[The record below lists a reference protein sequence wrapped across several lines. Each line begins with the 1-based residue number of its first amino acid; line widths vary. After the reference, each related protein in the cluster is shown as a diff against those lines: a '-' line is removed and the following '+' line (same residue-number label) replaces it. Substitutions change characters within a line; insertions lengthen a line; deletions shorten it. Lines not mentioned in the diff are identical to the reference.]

1 MAPATEYGYR
11 QDFLAFGKWCEWTKR
26 VAMPA
31 TPETV
36 SLFLADQL
44 AYKKVTTVY
53 RYSAAIAYTHIRAG
67 LSSPV
72 DDSVHQVLRGAR
84 RMKCEQ
90 RRQMS
95 PLTVAHLGQIAAEL
109 TGKPTFCA
117 VRNLAILLTG
127 FSTGLRRSNLCW
139 LRMEDVTFY
148 DEGVG
153 FYVRREKQD
162 RQGAGRS
169 VCAPF
174 GTGLTC
180 PVRAL
185 VAWLD
190 VRGREDGA
198 LFSWMDNRRI
208 SGGQPLSSN
217 AMGKIITKA
226 IVRIGLKG
234 LWGPHSLRAGII
246 TASGLAGA
254 SHLQIGAHVGHSS
267 PATTAGYFRPG
278 TQFKGNVAGLVGL

>member
-1 MAPATEYGYR
+1 
-11 QDFLAFGKWCEWTKR
+11 
-26 VAMPA
+26 MPA

-67 LSSPV
+67 LPSPI

-95 PLTVAHLGQIAAEL
+95 PLTVEQLGQIAAEL
-109 TGKPTFCA
+109 SGKHTFCA
-117 VRNLAILLTG
+117 IRNLSIVLTG
-127 FSTGLRRSNLCW
+127 FSTGLRRASLCL
-139 LRMEDVTFY
+139 LRMEDVTFHE
-148 DEGVG
+148 EGVI
-153 FYVRREKQD
+153 FFVRREKQD
-162 RQGAGRS
+162 RQGIGRS
-169 VCAPF
+169 VAAPF
-174 GTGLTC
+174 GNGLTC

-185 VAWLD
+185 TAWLSI
-190 VRGREDGA
+190 RGRGDGA
-198 LFSWMDNRRI
+198 LFSRLDNRRI
-208 SGGQPLSSN
+208 SAGQPLSRN

-226 IVRIGLKG
+226 IVRLGLKG

-246 TASGLAGA
+246 TAGGIAGA
-254 SHLQIGAHVGHSS
+254 TDLQIGAHVGHKS
-267 PATTAGYFRPG
+267 PATTAGYFRPAALF
-278 TQFKGNVAGLVGL
+278 QKNVAGLVGL